1 MSTSSPVELIRPA
14 ELSAR
19 SQYAYAARV
28 DTASCLVFSAGAC
41 PINQDGITVAVG
53 RIREQTGQAMDN
65 LEVALRAAG
74 VQLSDVVKTTVYVA
88 SPRREDLQAAWE
100 VVHNRFGEHEPPS
113 TLLGVTVL
121 GYRDQLVE
129 IEAIAAQ

>member
-1 MSTSSPVELIRPA
+1 M
-14 ELSAR
+14 
-19 SQYAYAARV
+19 
-28 DTASCLVFSAGAC
+28 VFSAGAC
-41 PINQDGITVAVG
+41 PIDPHGITIAVG

-74 VQLSDVVKTTVYVA
+74 VELSDVVKTTIYVA

-100 VVHNRFGEHEPPS
+100 VVHGRFGDHEPPS

-129 IEAIAAQ
+129 IEVVAAR